1 MSNNRLPQGVIC
13 RFDGGR
19 KEITRSD
26 SGAGFPEI
34 GDDLMRE
41 FARRLYF
48 NYRNHIW
55 ECQRRGV
62 ELGSKLQEEEA
73 TT

>member
-1 MSNNRLPQGVIC
+1 MSKKIPNGIIC
-13 RFDGGR
+13 EFGGER
-19 KEITRSD
+19 KEIVRGTP
-26 SGAGFPEI
+26 GAGFPEI

-62 ELGSKLQEEEA
+62 ELGSKLPEEEA
-73 TT
+73 HT